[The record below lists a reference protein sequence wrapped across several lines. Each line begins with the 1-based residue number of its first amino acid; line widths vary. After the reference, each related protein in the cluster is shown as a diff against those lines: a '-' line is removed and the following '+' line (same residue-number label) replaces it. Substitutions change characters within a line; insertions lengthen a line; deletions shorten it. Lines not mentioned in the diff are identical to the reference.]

1 MLHDAVILGV
11 TRDGCLLTI
20 TVKIE
25 VDGSYTL
32 QVWDDQV
39 LIGELPASGKAGEA
53 RWAIKYS
60 DELRITKDEVVARRA
75 IKRGCL

>member
-1 MLHDAVILGV
+1 VTKDGV
-11 TRDGCLLTI
+11 
-20 TVKIE
+20 V
-25 VDGSYTL
+25 
-32 QVWDDQV
+32 
-39 LIGELPASGKAGEA
+39 A